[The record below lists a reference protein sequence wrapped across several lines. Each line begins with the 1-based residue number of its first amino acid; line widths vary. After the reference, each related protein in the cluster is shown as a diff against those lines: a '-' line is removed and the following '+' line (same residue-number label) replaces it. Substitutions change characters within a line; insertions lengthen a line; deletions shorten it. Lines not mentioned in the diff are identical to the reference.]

1 VSLVLYDAP
10 GPRGRMRNRLLTV
23 ACALL
28 LLAVA
33 YFVYVKFDEKGQWAA
48 EKWRPFLE
56 ADVWTTYLIPGLEGT
71 LRAAA
76 LGGVLALAFGVVFGL
91 GRLSE
96 HWWIRLPAG
105 AVVEFFRAIPLLI
118 LIFFAFFGSFAI
130 LGVAISAFAA
140 VVFGLT
146 LYNGSVI
153 AEIVRAGVLAV
164 PRGQSEAAY
173 ALGLRKNAVMR
184 IILLP
189 QAVRSMLPVLI
200 AQLVV
205 LLKDSALGF
214 IIAYVEL
221 LRQADQIG
229 TQFGNVIQACIVVA
243 AIYMVIN
250 LLLGWVA
257 TVIERRSRRAGRPV
271 LHADQQAL
279 ETVAPG
285 ADRVTDRALEA
296 PAAGRPAQGG

>member
-1 VSLVLYDAP
+1 VSSVLYDAP
-10 GPRGRMRNRLLTV
+10 GPRARARNRVLAAV
-23 ACALL
+23 FGLL
-28 LLAVA
+28 LLGVG
-33 YFVYVKFDEKGQWAA
+33 YFVYAKFDQKGQWAA
-48 EKWRPFLE
+48 EKWRPLVQG
-56 ADVWTTYLIPGLEGT
+56 DVWTTYLLPGIRGT
-71 LRAAA
+71 VTAA
-76 LGGVLALAFGVVFGL
+76 LTAGVLALVLGALLGL

-96 HWWIRLPAG
+96 HWWVRIPAG

-118 LIFFAFFGSFAI
+118 LIFFAFFGSYAI

-173 ALGLRKNAVMR
+173 ALGLRKGLVLR
-184 IILLP
+184 LILLP

-200 AQLVV
+200 SQLVV

-221 LRQADQIG
+221 LHETDQIG
-229 TQFGNVIQACIVVA
+229 AQFGNVVQASILVA
-243 AIYMVIN
+243 ALYITLN
-250 LLLGWVA
+250 LLLGWFA
-257 TVIERRSRRAGRPV
+257 TMVERRGRRRGHRV

-279 ETVAPG
+279 ETA
-285 ADRVTDRALEA
+285 
-296 PAAGRPAQGG
+296 